1 MKIMK
6 TLQDCKQGNELINLG
21 FPENLLVDDEDCERL
36 LEHCKKHD
44 MEFLK
49 GSYGTIVHKSF
60 NKHFKKTEK
69 DYGHLADK
77 TLKGRILD
85 HSNLMQ
91 YNGEDEIVILASSPY
106 MTLDESVFKDLMEYP
121 YSAYAINPN
130 FLDYIEFARQSYG
143 KVRNPV
149 SNINYA
155 FTEATSSQMLKL
167 NEEIHKDIGVFPTFI
182 PLKVKEKVK

>member
-1 MKIMK
+1 MK
-6 TLQDCKQGNELINLG
+6 TLIDCKKADELINIYD
-21 FPENLLVDDEDCERL
+21 FPPNLLVDDKYCEKIYG
-36 LEHCKKHD
+36 HCKEYGMK
-44 MEFLK
+44 FLK
-49 GSYGTIVHKSF
+49 GSYGTIVHKDF
-60 NKHFKKTEK
+60 DKHFKKTEK

-91 YNGEDEIVILASSPY
+91 YKGEDEIVILTSSPY
-106 MTLDESVFKDLMEYP
+106 MTLDEIVFKDLMEYP
-121 YSAYAINPN
+121 YSAYVINPN

-149 SNINYA
+149 SDINYA
-155 FTEATSSQMLKL
+155 FTEATLSQMLKL
-167 NEEIHKDIGVFPTFI
+167 NERIYKDIGVFPTFI